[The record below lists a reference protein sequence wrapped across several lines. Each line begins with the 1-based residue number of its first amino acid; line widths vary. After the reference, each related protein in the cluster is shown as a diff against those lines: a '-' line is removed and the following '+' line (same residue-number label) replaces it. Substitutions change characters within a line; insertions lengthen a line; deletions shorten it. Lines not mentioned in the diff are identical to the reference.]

1 MGDVIAVSMMV
12 VLLAVS
18 MMYVTGCE
26 RLKGGTR

>member
-26 RLKGGTR
+26 RLKGGSR